1 MNLQGV
7 KRLKKWGQDRYLS
20 EMQNLSMFPLGSVL
34 FPGSILPLRI
44 FEARYLQLFSEL
56 AQKDSLFG
64 TCLIEKG
71 HEVGGQDSR
80 FSYGTLCKI
89 TDLKEL
95 GMNQLAV
102 QCLGVKRI
110 KVRKWLP
117 DNPYPVAR
125 IEELEDSENK
135 DFYLKREIIE
145 ELERCYV
152 LLVQMGAISPES
164 MDIQALEEVDLFAAC
179 ALAPIGQ
186 LDKYN
191 LLSAESENDRSSL
204 LFTQITSE
212 RETLAAIC
220 RLQQDEI

>member
-1 MNLQGV
+1 
-7 KRLKKWGQDRYLS
+7 
-20 EMQNLSMFPLGSVL
+20 MQNLAMFPLGSVL

-44 FEARYLQLFSEL
+44 FEQRYLQLFSDL
-56 AQKDSLFG
+56 AQMDSFFG
-64 TCLIEKG
+64 TCLIERG

-95 GMNQLAV
+95 GTNQLAV

-110 KVRKWLP
+110 LVRKWLP

-125 IEELEDSENK
+125 IEELDDSDNR
-135 DFYLKREIIE
+135 DFQLKHEIIE

-152 LLVQMGAISPES
+152 LLVQMGAIPAES
-164 MDIQALEEVDLFAAC
+164 IDIQALEGLDLFAAC
-179 ALAPIGQ
+179 AIAPLAQ
-186 LDKYN
+186 LDKYK
-191 LLSAESENDRSSL
+191 LLSMQSAKDRSSL
-204 LFTQITSE
+204 LLALITSE
-212 RETLAAIC
+212 RETLAAMS